1 MASSIP
7 VINLIPETP
16 EIYDLEHNITWDE
29 IAPSLQAKFLS
40 MGDLINDKMHNLQNK
55 IVQCRITIATKGPIN
70 PEKDREIWFDTVE
83 KVFKI
88 YESKNDNNVYK
99 WERTRAAWYGGSVTD
114 VEFPQVNFN
123 SQAWLLVGVIAWVSN
138 AAKNG
143 QFNPTSDLPMQSYHI
158 VPMNGTY
165 FIRDETS
172 LYVFNQQKR
181 YTHDGGSLK
190 VGVYYQSN
198 DGTIANKLLETI
210 YDSKSN
216 YTSYDD
222 SKKEYKNITVEVKTG
237 DIIFTKISIVRNPTS
252 TDDVEIYMSSVINIY
267 RKNNNSSL
275 KPDIDRLP
283 YVDVWKDIGVNNMSG
298 SGSSSGG
305 SSSSGSNPSGGSGSS
320 GSSSGSSSSGSSSGS
335 GTGGSTGTSGSTGGS
350 STTPPSS
357 TCHCHAWG
365 GGSSSGGSGS
375 SGSSS
380 SGSSSGSG
388 TGGSTGTGGSSSG
401 SGTAGGSTDTGGS
414 TTTPPSS
421 TCHCHA
427 WGGGSGSSTNTGST
441 ESSGSTTESSGSSSG
456 GTTGSTTTPTC
467 HCHIN
472 WGGSSSGSTDSGS
485 SSSGSGT
492 TGSTD
497 TSGSGSSGSETTPTC
512 HCHRNWGSAT
522 SGTETT
528 ESTDSGNSGTTGSTD
543 PSGSG
548 SSGSETT
555 PTCHCHRNWGS
566 ATSGT

>member
-29 IAPSLQAKFLS
+29 IAPSLQAKFIS
-40 MGDLINDKMHNLQNK
+40 MGDLINDKMNNLQNK

-123 SQAWLLVGVIAWVSN
+123 SQSWLLVGVIAWVSN

-143 QFNPTSDLPMQSYHI
+143 QFNPTTDLPTQSYHI
-158 VPMNGTY
+158 VPMDGTY

-198 DGTIANKLLETI
+198 DGTITNKLLETI

-216 YTSYDD
+216 YSSYDD
-222 SKKEYKNITVEVKTG
+222 SKKEYKNTTVEVKTG
-237 DIIFTKISIVRNPTS
+237 DIIYTKISIIRNPTS
-252 TDDVEIYMSSVINIY
+252 TDDVEVYMSNVINIY

-283 YVDVWKDIGVNNMSG
+283 YVDVWKDIGVNDMTSSGNTAG
-298 SGSSSGG
+298 SGSTGSNPSGG
-305 SSSSGSNPSGGSGSS
+305 AGSAGSTGSNPSGGSSGGNTTTTPPSSTCHCHRNWGGGSSSSS
-320 GSSSGSSSSGSSSGS
+320 GSGSTGSTDSSGSSSSGS
-335 GTGGSTGTSGSTGGS
+335 GT
-350 STTPPSS
+350 TTPPSS

-365 GGSSSGGSGS
+365 GGSSS
-375 SGSSS
+375 
-380 SGSSSGSG
+380 SSGSG
-388 TGGSTGTGGSSSG
+388 ST
-401 SGTAGGSTDTGGS
+401 GSTDS
-414 TTTPPSS
+414 
-421 TCHCHA
+421 
-427 WGGGSGSSTNTGST
+427 
-441 ESSGSTTESSGSSSG
+441 
-456 GTTGSTTTPTC
+456 
-467 HCHIN
+467 
-472 WGGSSSGSTDSGS
+472 SGS

-492 TGSTD
+492 S
-497 TSGSGSSGSETTPTC
+497 TPTC

-522 SGTETT
+522 SGT
-528 ESTDSGNSGTTGSTD
+528 
-543 PSGSG
+543 
-548 SSGSETT
+548 
-555 PTCHCHRNWGS
+555 
-566 ATSGT
+566 

>member
-198 DGTIANKLLETI
+198 DGTITNKLLETI

-216 YTSYDD
+216 YTSYNDA
-222 SKKEYKNITVEVKTG
+222 KKEYRNATVEVKTG
-237 DIIFTKISIVRNPTS
+237 DLIYTKISIVRNPTS

-275 KPDIDRLP
+275 KPDIDRIP
-283 YVDVWKDIGVNNMSG
+283 YIDVWKDIGVN
-298 SGSSSGG
+298 
-305 SSSSGSNPSGGSGSS
+305 
-320 GSSSGSSSSGSSSGS
+320 
-335 GTGGSTGTSGSTGGS
+335 
-350 STTPPSS
+350 
-357 TCHCHAWG
+357 
-365 GGSSSGGSGS
+365 
-375 SGSSS
+375 
-380 SGSSSGSG
+380 
-388 TGGSTGTGGSSSG
+388 
-401 SGTAGGSTDTGGS
+401 D
-414 TTTPPSS
+414 
-421 TCHCHA
+421 
-427 WGGGSGSSTNTGST
+427 
-441 ESSGSTTESSGSSSG
+441 
-456 GTTGSTTTPTC
+456 
-467 HCHIN
+467 
-472 WGGSSSGSTDSGS
+472 
-485 SSSGSGT
+485 
-492 TGSTD
+492 
-497 TSGSGSSGSETTPTC
+497 
-512 HCHRNWGSAT
+512 
-522 SGTETT
+522 
-528 ESTDSGNSGTTGSTD
+528 
-543 PSGSG
+543 
-548 SSGSETT
+548 
-555 PTCHCHRNWGS
+555 
-566 ATSGT
+566 

>member
-198 DGTIANKLLETI
+198 DGTITNKLLETI

-216 YTSYDD
+216 YTSYNDA
-222 SKKEYKNITVEVKTG
+222 KKEYRNATVEVKTG
-237 DIIFTKISIVRNPTS
+237 DLIYTKISIVRNPTS

-298 SGSSSGG
+298 SSSSSGG
-305 SSSSGSNPSGGSGSS
+305 SSSPGSNPSGGSGSSGSSSGSSSSGSSSGSGTTGGSTGTGGSTTTPTCHCHAWGGGSSSGGSGSS

-335 GTGGSTGTSGSTGGS
+335 GTGGSTGTGSS

-365 GGSSSGGSGS
+365 GSGSGSTGSSSG

-380 SGSSSGSG
+380 SSSGSG
-388 TGGSTGTGGSSSG
+388 TGGSTGTG
-401 SGTAGGSTDTGGS
+401 
-414 TTTPPSS
+414 SS
-421 TCHCHA
+421 T
-427 WGGGSGSSTNTGST
+427 G
-441 ESSGSTTESSGSSSG
+441 
-456 GTTGSTTTPTC
+456 GSTTTPTC

-472 WGGSSSGSTDSGS
+472 WGGGSSSGSDSTNSGS

-497 TSGSGSSGSETTPTC
+497 SSGSSSSGSETTPTC

-522 SGTETT
+522 SGTEST

>member
-198 DGTIANKLLETI
+198 DGTITNKLLETI

-216 YTSYDD
+216 YTSYNDA
-222 SKKEYKNITVEVKTG
+222 KKEYRNATVEVKTG
-237 DIIFTKISIVRNPTS
+237 DLIYTKISIVRNPTS

-298 SGSSSGG
+298 SSSSSGG
-305 SSSSGSNPSGGSGSS
+305 SSSPGSNPSGGSGSS

-335 GTGGSTGTSGSTGGS
+335 GTGGSTGTGSS

-365 GGSSSGGSGS
+365 GSGSGSTGSSSG

-380 SGSSSGSG
+380 SSSGSG
-388 TGGSTGTGGSSSG
+388 TGGSTGTG
-401 SGTAGGSTDTGGS
+401 
-414 TTTPPSS
+414 SS
-421 TCHCHA
+421 T
-427 WGGGSGSSTNTGST
+427 G
-441 ESSGSTTESSGSSSG
+441 
-456 GTTGSTTTPTC
+456 GSTTTPTC

-472 WGGSSSGSTDSGS
+472 WGGGSSSGSDSTNSGS

-497 TSGSGSSGSETTPTC
+497 SSGSSSSGSETTPTC

-522 SGTETT
+522 SGTEST

>member
-88 YESKNDNNVYK
+88 YESKNDDNVYK

-198 DGTIANKLLETI
+198 DGTITNKLLETI

-216 YTSYDD
+216 YTSYNDA
-222 SKKEYKNITVEVKTG
+222 KKEYRNATVEVKTG

-252 TDDVEIYMSSVINIY
+252 TDDVEVYMSNVINIY

-275 KPDIDRLP
+275 KPDIDRIP
-283 YVDVWKDIGVNNMSG
+283 YIDVWKDIGVN
-298 SGSSSGG
+298 
-305 SSSSGSNPSGGSGSS
+305 
-320 GSSSGSSSSGSSSGS
+320 
-335 GTGGSTGTSGSTGGS
+335 
-350 STTPPSS
+350 
-357 TCHCHAWG
+357 
-365 GGSSSGGSGS
+365 
-375 SGSSS
+375 
-380 SGSSSGSG
+380 
-388 TGGSTGTGGSSSG
+388 
-401 SGTAGGSTDTGGS
+401 D
-414 TTTPPSS
+414 
-421 TCHCHA
+421 
-427 WGGGSGSSTNTGST
+427 
-441 ESSGSTTESSGSSSG
+441 
-456 GTTGSTTTPTC
+456 
-467 HCHIN
+467 
-472 WGGSSSGSTDSGS
+472 
-485 SSSGSGT
+485 
-492 TGSTD
+492 
-497 TSGSGSSGSETTPTC
+497 
-512 HCHRNWGSAT
+512 
-522 SGTETT
+522 
-528 ESTDSGNSGTTGSTD
+528 
-543 PSGSG
+543 
-548 SSGSETT
+548 
-555 PTCHCHRNWGS
+555 
-566 ATSGT
+566 

>member
-29 IAPSLQAKFLS
+29 IAPSLQAKFIS
-40 MGDLINDKMHNLQNK
+40 MGDLINDKMNNLQNK

-88 YESKNDNNVYK
+88 YESKNDDNVYK

-123 SQAWLLVGVIAWVSN
+123 SQSWLLVGVIAWVSN

-143 QFNPTSDLPMQSYHI
+143 QFNPTTDLPTQSYHI
-158 VPMNGTY
+158 VPMDGTY

-198 DGTIANKLLETI
+198 DGTITNKLLETI

-216 YTSYDD
+216 YSSYDD
-222 SKKEYKNITVEVKTG
+222 SKKEYKNTTVEVKTG
-237 DIIFTKISIVRNPTS
+237 DIIYTKISIVRNPTS
-252 TDDVEIYMSSVINIY
+252 TDDVEVYMSNVINIY

-283 YVDVWKDIGVNNMSG
+283 YVDVWKDIGVNDMTS
-298 SGSSSGG
+298 SGSSSNN
-305 SSSSGSNPSGGSGSS
+305 SGNTAGTGTTNSNPSGGIGSTGTLQGS
-320 GSSSGSSSSGSSSGS
+320 SSSGSSSSG
-335 GTGGSTGTSGSTGGS
+335 TGST
-350 STTPPSS
+350 TTPPST

-365 GGSSSGGSGS
+365 GSSS
-375 SGSSS
+375 
-380 SGSSSGSG
+380 
-388 TGGSTGTGGSSSG
+388 
-401 SGTAGGSTDTGGS
+401 
-414 TTTPPSS
+414 
-421 TCHCHA
+421 
-427 WGGGSGSSTNTGST
+427 
-441 ESSGSTTESSGSSSG
+441 
-456 GTTGSTTTPTC
+456 
-467 HCHIN
+467 
-472 WGGSSSGSTDSGS
+472 
-485 SSSGSGT
+485 SGT

-497 TSGSGSSGSETTPTC
+497 SSGGTGSTGSSASGGTTDSGSSATC

-522 SGTETT
+522 SGT
-528 ESTDSGNSGTTGSTD
+528 
-543 PSGSG
+543 
-548 SSGSETT
+548 
-555 PTCHCHRNWGS
+555 
-566 ATSGT
+566 

>member
-40 MGDLINDKMHNLQNK
+40 MGDLINDKMNNLQNK

-88 YESKNDNNVYK
+88 YESKNDDNVYK
-99 WERTRAAWYGGSVTD
+99 WERTRAAWYGGSLTD

-143 QFNPTSDLPMQSYHI
+143 QFNPTTDLPMQSYHI
-158 VPMNGTY
+158 VPMDGTY

-181 YTHDGGSLK
+181 YMHDGGSLK
-190 VGVYYQSN
+190 VGVYHQSN
-198 DGTIANKLLETI
+198 DGSVTNKLLETI

-216 YTSYDD
+216 YSSYDD
-222 SKKEYKNITVEVKTG
+222 SKKEYKNTTVEVKTG
-237 DIIFTKISIVRNPTS
+237 DIIYTKISIVRNPTS
-252 TDDVEIYMSSVINIY
+252 TDDVEVYMSNVINIY

-283 YVDVWKDIGVNNMSG
+283 YVDVWKDIGVNDMTN

-305 SSSSGSNPSGGSGSS
+305 TGSA
-320 GSSSGSSSSGSSSGS
+320 
-335 GTGGSTGTSGSTGGS
+335 GST
-350 STTPPSS
+350 

-365 GGSSSGGSGS
+365 
-375 SGSSS
+375 
-380 SGSSSGSG
+380 
-388 TGGSTGTGGSSSG
+388 
-401 SGTAGGSTDTGGS
+401 
-414 TTTPPSS
+414 
-421 TCHCHA
+421 
-427 WGGGSGSSTNTGST
+427 
-441 ESSGSTTESSGSSSG
+441 
-456 GTTGSTTTPTC
+456 
-467 HCHIN
+467 
-472 WGGSSSGSTDSGS
+472 
-485 SSSGSGT
+485 
-492 TGSTD
+492 
-497 TSGSGSSGSETTPTC
+497 
-512 HCHRNWGSAT
+512 
-522 SGTETT
+522 
-528 ESTDSGNSGTTGSTD
+528 NSGT
-543 PSGSG
+543 
-548 SSGSETT
+548 
-555 PTCHCHRNWGS
+555 
-566 ATSGT
+566 

>member
-88 YESKNDNNVYK
+88 YESKNDDNVYK

-198 DGTIANKLLETI
+198 DGTITNKLLETI

-216 YTSYDD
+216 YTSYNDA
-222 SKKEYKNITVEVKTG
+222 KKEYRNATVEVKTG
-237 DIIFTKISIVRNPTS
+237 DLIYTKISIVRNPTS

-298 SGSSSGG
+298 SG
-305 SSSSGSNPSGGSGSS
+305 
-320 GSSSGSSSSGSSSGS
+320 GSSSGS
-335 GTGGSTGTSGSTGGS
+335 GTGGSTD
-350 STTPPSS
+350 
-357 TCHCHAWG
+357 
-365 GGSSSGGSGS
+365 SGGS
-375 SGSSS
+375 
-380 SGSSSGSG
+380 
-388 TGGSTGTGGSSSG
+388 
-401 SGTAGGSTDTGGS
+401 TGGS

-427 WGGGSGSSTNTGST
+427 WGGGSGSGGSSSGSGTGGSTDSGGSTGGSTTTPPSSTCHCHAWGGGSGSGSSTNTGST
-441 ESSGSTTESSGSSSG
+441 ESSGSTTESSGFSSG
-456 GTTGSTTTPTC
+456 GTTGST
-467 HCHIN
+467 
-472 WGGSSSGSTDSGS
+472 
-485 SSSGSGT
+485 
-492 TGSTD
+492 
-497 TSGSGSSGSETTPTC
+497 TTPTC

-522 SGTETT
+522 SGT
-528 ESTDSGNSGTTGSTD
+528 
-543 PSGSG
+543 
-548 SSGSETT
+548 
-555 PTCHCHRNWGS
+555 
-566 ATSGT
+566 

>member
-29 IAPSLQAKFLS
+29 IAPSLQAKFIS
-40 MGDLINDKMHNLQNK
+40 MGDLINDKMNNLQNK

-88 YESKNDNNVYK
+88 YESKNDDNVYK

-123 SQAWLLVGVIAWVSN
+123 SQSWLLVGVIAWVSN

-143 QFNPTSDLPMQSYHI
+143 QFNPTTDLPTQSYHI
-158 VPMNGTY
+158 VPMDGTY

-198 DGTIANKLLETI
+198 DGTITNKLLETI

-216 YTSYDD
+216 YSSYDD
-222 SKKEYKNITVEVKTG
+222 SKKEYKNTTVEVKTG
-237 DIIFTKISIVRNPTS
+237 DIIYTKISIVRNPTS
-252 TDDVEIYMSSVINIY
+252 TDDVEVYMSNVINIY

-283 YVDVWKDIGVNNMSG
+283 YVDVWKDIGVNDMTS
-298 SGSSSGG
+298 SGSSSNN
-305 SSSSGSNPSGGSGSS
+305 SGNTAGTGTTNSNPSGGIGSAGTLQGS
-320 GSSSGSSSSGSSSGS
+320 SSSGSSSSG
-335 GTGGSTGTSGSTGGS
+335 TGST
-350 STTPPSS
+350 TTPPST

-365 GGSSSGGSGS
+365 GSSS
-375 SGSSS
+375 
-380 SGSSSGSG
+380 
-388 TGGSTGTGGSSSG
+388 
-401 SGTAGGSTDTGGS
+401 
-414 TTTPPSS
+414 
-421 TCHCHA
+421 
-427 WGGGSGSSTNTGST
+427 
-441 ESSGSTTESSGSSSG
+441 
-456 GTTGSTTTPTC
+456 
-467 HCHIN
+467 
-472 WGGSSSGSTDSGS
+472 
-485 SSSGSGT
+485 SGT

-497 TSGSGSSGSETTPTC
+497 SSGGTGSTGSSASGGTTDSGSSATC

-522 SGTETT
+522 SGT
-528 ESTDSGNSGTTGSTD
+528 
-543 PSGSG
+543 
-548 SSGSETT
+548 
-555 PTCHCHRNWGS
+555 
-566 ATSGT
+566 

>member
-29 IAPSLQAKFLS
+29 IAPSLQAKFIS
-40 MGDLINDKMHNLQNK
+40 MGDLINDKMNNLQNK

-88 YESKNDNNVYK
+88 YESKNDDNVYK

-123 SQAWLLVGVIAWVSN
+123 SQSWLLVGVIAWVSN

-143 QFNPTSDLPMQSYHI
+143 QFNPTTDLPTQSYHI
-158 VPMNGTY
+158 VPMDGTY

-198 DGTIANKLLETI
+198 DGTITNKLLETI

-216 YTSYDD
+216 YSSYDD
-222 SKKEYKNITVEVKTG
+222 SKKEYKNTTVEVKTG
-237 DIIFTKISIVRNPTS
+237 DIIYTKISIVRNPTS
-252 TDDVEIYMSSVINIY
+252 TDDVEVYMSNVINIY

-283 YVDVWKDIGVNNMSG
+283 YVDVWKDIGVNDMTS
-298 SGSSSGG
+298 SGSSSNN
-305 SSSSGSNPSGGSGSS
+305 SGNTAGTGTTNSNPSGGIGSTGTLQGS
-320 GSSSGSSSSGSSSGS
+320 SSSGSSSSG
-335 GTGGSTGTSGSTGGS
+335 TGST
-350 STTPPSS
+350 TTPPST

-365 GGSSSGGSGS
+365 GSSS
-375 SGSSS
+375 
-380 SGSSSGSG
+380 
-388 TGGSTGTGGSSSG
+388 
-401 SGTAGGSTDTGGS
+401 
-414 TTTPPSS
+414 
-421 TCHCHA
+421 
-427 WGGGSGSSTNTGST
+427 
-441 ESSGSTTESSGSSSG
+441 
-456 GTTGSTTTPTC
+456 
-467 HCHIN
+467 
-472 WGGSSSGSTDSGS
+472 
-485 SSSGSGT
+485 SGT

-497 TSGSGSSGSETTPTC
+497 SSGGTGSTGSNPSGGTTDSGSSATC

-522 SGTETT
+522 SGT
-528 ESTDSGNSGTTGSTD
+528 
-543 PSGSG
+543 
-548 SSGSETT
+548 
-555 PTCHCHRNWGS
+555 
-566 ATSGT
+566 

>member
-29 IAPSLQAKFLS
+29 IAPSLQAKFIS
-40 MGDLINDKMHNLQNK
+40 MGDLINDKMNNLQNK

-88 YESKNDNNVYK
+88 YESKNDDNVYK

-123 SQAWLLVGVIAWVSN
+123 SQSWLLVGVIAWVSN

-143 QFNPTSDLPMQSYHI
+143 QFNPTTDLPTQSYHI
-158 VPMNGTY
+158 VPMDGTY

-198 DGTIANKLLETI
+198 DGTITNKLLETI

-216 YTSYDD
+216 YSSYDD
-222 SKKEYKNITVEVKTG
+222 SKKEYKNTTVEVKTG
-237 DIIFTKISIVRNPTS
+237 DIIYTKISIVRNPTS
-252 TDDVEIYMSSVINIY
+252 TDDVEVYMSNVINIY

-283 YVDVWKDIGVNNMSG
+283 YVDVWKDIGVNDMTS
-298 SGSSSGG
+298 SGSSSNN
-305 SSSSGSNPSGGSGSS
+305 SGNTAGTGTTNSNPSGGIGSTGTLQGS
-320 GSSSGSSSSGSSSGS
+320 SSSGSSSSG
-335 GTGGSTGTSGSTGGS
+335 TGST
-350 STTPPSS
+350 TTPPNT

-365 GGSSSGGSGS
+365 GSSS
-375 SGSSS
+375 
-380 SGSSSGSG
+380 
-388 TGGSTGTGGSSSG
+388 
-401 SGTAGGSTDTGGS
+401 
-414 TTTPPSS
+414 
-421 TCHCHA
+421 
-427 WGGGSGSSTNTGST
+427 
-441 ESSGSTTESSGSSSG
+441 
-456 GTTGSTTTPTC
+456 
-467 HCHIN
+467 
-472 WGGSSSGSTDSGS
+472 
-485 SSSGSGT
+485 SGT

-497 TSGSGSSGSETTPTC
+497 SSGGTGSTGSSASGGTTDSGSSATC

-522 SGTETT
+522 SGT
-528 ESTDSGNSGTTGSTD
+528 
-543 PSGSG
+543 
-548 SSGSETT
+548 
-555 PTCHCHRNWGS
+555 
-566 ATSGT
+566 